1 MAVTAPHSLDALVL
15 RDREFQV
22 PLDHADPTGETLT
35 VFAREVALK
44 AKSEEDLPWLVF
56 LQGGPGFPS
65 PRPNDASGWLGWAC
79 ERFRVLL
86 LDQRGTGR
94 SAPLHAGSVTARGD
108 AQAQADF
115 LSLFRAD
122 SIVEDCEFIRHELT
136 GGRPWTTL
144 GQSFGGFCSVR
155 YLSAHPEGLTAALI
169 TGGLPP
175 LDAHP
180 DDIYRRTYP
189 LCAAKNRGWHERY
202 PVDEVRARL
211 IIRALTNEDVRLSS
225 GDRLTPRR
233 FQQLGMHLGMSD
245 GREAIHYLIESA
257 FPAGATE
264 PVFHYGFLRA
274 FENSLNFDTNPI
286 FTLLHEA
293 CYTQGSAS
301 NWSAERVRSEFPEF
315 HLEPSEPVFLTGEM
329 MWPDALNE
337 LGALS
342 PMREAAELLAAKEDW
357 PALYDRDALAENTVP
372 VAAAV
377 YENDMYVEREYSL
390 ETAAAIQGAQVWR
403 TADYEHNGL
412 RADGPKILE
421 HLLQMTRA

>member
-1 MAVTAPHSLDALVL
+1 MNPTHAHTLGDLVL
-15 RDREFQV
+15 RDREHQV
-22 PLDHADPTGETLT
+22 PLDHAEPTGETLT
-35 VFAREVALK
+35 VFTREVV
-44 AKSEEDLPWLVF
+44 AKQKQAEDLPWLVF

-65 PRPNDASGWLGWAC
+65 PRPMDASGWLGWAV
-79 ERFRVLL
+79 ERFRVVL

-94 SAPLHAGSVTARGD
+94 SSPLYADDVTARGD

-144 GQSFGGFCSVR
+144 GQSFGGFCTVR
-155 YLSAHPEGLTAALI
+155 YLSAHPEGLEASLI

-175 LDAHP
+175 LEAHV

-189 LCAAKNRGWHERY
+189 ICADKNRGWHERY
-202 PVDEVRARL
+202 PVDDERARG
-211 IIRALTNEDVRLSS
+211 IIRRLQSDEVLLPS

-245 GREAIHYLIESA
+245 GREAIHYLLESA
-257 FPAGATE
+257 FPAGATA

-274 FENSLNFDTNPI
+274 FESSLNFDTNPI

-301 NWSAERVRSEFPEF
+301 NWSAERLRHEFPEF
-315 HLEPSEPVFLTGEM
+315 HLDPERPIFLTGEM
-329 MWPDALNE
+329 IWPGSLDELAAL
-337 LGALS
+337 A
-342 PMREAAELLAAKEDW
+342 PMKEAAELLAAKEDW
-357 PALYDRDALAENTVP
+357 PTLYDPDALSANEVP

-390 ETAAAIQGAQVWR
+390 ETAAAIRGAKAWQ

-421 HLLQMTRA
+421 RLLQMTRA

>member
-1 MAVTAPHSLDALVL
+1 MNPAHVHRFGGLVL
-15 RDREFQV
+15 RDHEHEV
-22 PLDHADPTGETLT
+22 PLDHAEPTGENITI
-35 VFAREVALK
+35 FSREVV
-44 AKSEEDLPWLVF
+44 AKQRQREDLPWLVF

-65 PRPNDASGWLGWAC
+65 PRPMDLSGWLGWAIKKY
-79 ERFRVLL
+79 RVVL

-94 SAPLHAGSVTARGD
+94 SAPLHADTVTARGD

-115 LSLFRAD
+115 LSHFRAD
-122 SIVEDCEFIRHELT
+122 SIVEDCELIRHELT

-155 YLSAHPEGLTAALI
+155 YLSAHPEGLEAALI

-175 LDAHP
+175 IEAHP

-189 LCAAKNRGWHERY
+189 ICADKNRGWHERY
-202 PVDEVRARL
+202 PVDDERARAV
-211 IIRALTNEDVRLSS
+211 IRRLQTDEVMLPS
-225 GDRLTPRR
+225 GDSLTPRR

-245 GREAIHYLIESA
+245 GREAIHYLLESA

-274 FENSLNFDTNPI
+274 FEESLSFDTNPI

-293 CYTQGSAS
+293 CYTQGFAS
-301 NWSAERVRSEFPEF
+301 NWSAERLRPEFPEF
-315 HLEPSEPVFLTGEM
+315 HLDPDRPVFLTGEM
-329 MWPDALNE
+329 IWP
-337 LGALS
+337 GALEEVGALA
-342 PMREAAELLAAKEDW
+342 PMKEAAELLAAKEDW
-357 PALYDRDALAENTVP
+357 PMLYDRDALSANEVP

-390 ETAAAIQGAQVWR
+390 ETGAAIQGAKVWR

-421 HLLQMTRA
+421 RLSLMALA

>member
-1 MAVTAPHSLDALVL
+1 MTLSHIHILPGLIL
-15 RDREFQV
+15 RDHEHRV
-22 PLDHADPTGETLT
+22 PLDHADPTGETITL
-35 VFAREVALK
+35 FAREVVAEHK
-44 AKSEEDLPWLVF
+44 QTEDLPWLLF

-65 PRPNDASGWLGWAC
+65 PRPMDATGWLGWAAK
-79 ERFRVLL
+79 EFRVLL

-94 SAPLHAGSVTARGD
+94 SSPLHADTVTARGD
-108 AQAQADF
+108 AEAQADF
-115 LSLFRAD
+115 LALFRAD
-122 SIVEDCEFIRHELT
+122 SIVEDCEFIRHELA

-155 YLSAHPEGLTAALI
+155 YLSTHPEGLKAALI
-169 TGGLPP
+169 TGGLPA

-180 DDIYRRTYP
+180 DEIYRRTYEI
-189 LCAAKNRGWHERY
+189 CADKNRGWHERY
-202 PVDEVRARL
+202 PQDDVRARKL
-211 IIRALTNEDVRLSS
+211 IRHLSSEEVRLPS
-225 GDRLTPRR
+225 GDLLTPRR

-293 CYTQGSAS
+293 CYTQGFAS
-301 NWSAERVRSEFPEF
+301 NWSAERLRPEFPEF
-315 HLEPSEPVFLTGEM
+315 HLDPDRPIFLTGEM
-329 MWPDALNE
+329 IWPGSLDE
-337 LGALS
+337 IGALAE
-342 PMREAAELLAAKEDW
+342 MKEAAELLATRDEW
-357 PALYDRDALAENTVP
+357 PVLYDRDALSSNEVP

-390 ETAAAIQGAQVWR
+390 ETASAIRGAKVWR
-403 TADYEHNGL
+403 TADFEHNGL
-412 RADGPKILE
+412 RADGPKILAR
-421 HLLQMTRA
+421 LLEMTRA